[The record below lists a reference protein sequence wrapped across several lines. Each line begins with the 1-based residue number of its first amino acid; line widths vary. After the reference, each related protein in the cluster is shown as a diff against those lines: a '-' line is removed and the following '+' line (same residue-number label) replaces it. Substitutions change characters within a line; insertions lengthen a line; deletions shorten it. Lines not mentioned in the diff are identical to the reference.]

1 MRVQFVVEQGFRD
14 KFGKA
19 GSANVSNMVNR
30 IIVHSNSFFAHSSS
44 PTKFKL
50 EALPTL
56 DWPDKYQNA
65 TGPGVE

>member
-1 MRVQFVVEQGFRD
+1 MTVQFVVEQGYID
-14 KFGKA
+14 KI
-19 GSANVSNMVNR
+19 GSANIVNSVNR
-30 IIVHSNSFFAHSSS
+30 ILVHCNSYFSHSSS